1 MCHAQFDLYIYFLL
15 FSFFLN
21 NEKQSVNFYY
31 TLGSTTIF
39 YIAMF
44 AQYYFLIIIF
54 QQSIFVLTNIFLYI
68 GWNNYILLLYK
79 YELYGSQ
86 YSNPFFMKYMC
97 FLYLLM
103 NFFSVLFFES
113 HFGSHLQMDAFEFS
127 RMITIFCRIIVNLHL
142 HYVTITIHQHYFHEF
157 LFFSI

>member
-54 QQSIFVLTNIFLYI
+54 
-68 GWNNYILLLYK
+68 
-79 YELYGSQ
+79 
-86 YSNPFFMKYMC
+86 
-97 FLYLLM
+97 
-103 NFFSVLFFES
+103 
-113 HFGSHLQMDAFEFS
+113 
-127 RMITIFCRIIVNLHL
+127 
-142 HYVTITIHQHYFHEF
+142 
-157 LFFSI
+157 

>member
-1 MCHAQFDLYIYFLL
+1 MCHAQFDFYIYFLL

-54 QQSIFVLTNIFLYI
+54 SRV
-68 GWNNYILLLYK
+68 
-79 YELYGSQ
+79 
-86 YSNPFFMKYMC
+86 
-97 FLYLLM
+97 YLL
-103 NFFSVLFFES
+103 
-113 HFGSHLQMDAFEFS
+113 
-127 RMITIFCRIIVNLHL
+127 
-142 HYVTITIHQHYFHEF
+142 
-157 LFFSI
+157 